1 MRNASSYF
9 RLIIVISVFLFGR
22 CENEPVEESRS
33 GLRFITEIYKPLNYT
48 ESGEITGLAPEVLKE
63 ICRQLYIPFKVSVM
77 TWDEGYQTALQSPS
91 AVLFSTSMNSQ
102 RKDLFKWAGP
112 IASLE
117 WKFYALARNPV
128 TLDALDEARQIA
140 KIGVLKDYTIEQ
152 YLVNQ
157 GFTNLVYCSDHQD
170 AIQKLLNG
178 SIDLYPS
185 DRYTTEATM
194 EVLGQSWYLLKE
206 VLPIKTELIY
216 YAFNKAI
223 PDQTVSRFQEQIDK
237 MKQNGSF
244 KPFYEKFMRT
254 SGFPGILQIYTEE
267 YPPITFMDKFGEISG
282 YGSDI
287 VREIMK
293 RNRIFENITISTWSN
308 GYELAL
314 DNPNFCLFTMD
325 RTGIRESLF
334 QWVGPVGTNTTW
346 FYVRKGSGLTITSL
360 DDAKKLPAVGTVSS
374 WFSDQHLRKLGFTN
388 LISGKVPAEMATK
401 LMQGKID
408 AFVCTGVTFPDILK
422 EAGYQYADV
431 MPAYA
436 LMSSDYYISFS
447 KNTPISTVQLW
458 QSTFDSMVADGTVT
472 AIRKKWF
479 PD

>member
-1 MRNASSYF
+1 MKGALYLFS
-9 RLIIVISVFLFGR
+9 LILLIFVFLFSR
-22 CENEPVEESRS
+22 CENEPFEDSRS
-33 GLRFITEIYKPLNYT
+33 GLRFITEIYQPLNYT
-48 ESGEITGLAPEVLKE
+48 ESGKITGLAPEVLKE
-63 ICRQLYIPFKVSVM
+63 ICQQLHIPFKVSVM
-77 TWDEGYQTALQSPS
+77 TWDEGYHTALNSPT

-102 RKDLFKWAGP
+102 RKELFKWAGP

-117 WKFYALARNPV
+117 WKFYASARNPV
-128 TLDALDEARQIA
+128 SLNTLDEAREVA

-170 AIQKLLNG
+170 AIQKLLDG
-178 SIDLYPS
+178 TIDLYPS
-185 DRYTTEATM
+185 DKFTTEATM
-194 EVLGQSWYLLKE
+194 EILGQSWFLLKE

-216 YAFNKAI
+216 FAFNKAI
-223 PDQTVSRFQEQIDK
+223 PDQTVSHFQEQIDK
-237 MKQNGSF
+237 MKTNGSF
-244 KPFYEKFMRT
+244 KQLYEKFMRT
-254 SGFPGILQIYTEE
+254 SDFPGILQIYTEE
-267 YPPITFMDKFGEISG
+267 YPPITFMNRFGEISG
-282 YGSDI
+282 YGSDL
-287 VREIMK
+287 VKEIMK
-293 RNRIFENITISTWSN
+293 RNKMFEKITISTWSN

-325 RTGIRESLF
+325 RTEIRESLF

-388 LISGKVPAEMATK
+388 LVSGKVPVEMANL

-422 EAGYQYADV
+422 EAGYQYANV
-431 MPAYA
+431 TPAYA

-447 KNTPISTVQLW
+447 KTTSLSIVQQW
-458 QSTFDSMVADGTVT
+458 QTTFNSMVADGTVN

>member
-1 MRNASSYF
+1 
-9 RLIIVISVFLFGR
+9 
-22 CENEPVEESRS
+22 
-33 GLRFITEIYKPLNYT
+33 
-48 ESGEITGLAPEVLKE
+48 
-63 ICRQLYIPFKVSVM
+63 
-77 TWDEGYQTALQSPS
+77 
-91 AVLFSTSMNSQ
+91 
-102 RKDLFKWAGP
+102 
-112 IASLE
+112 
-117 WKFYALARNPV
+117 
-128 TLDALDEARQIA
+128 
-140 KIGVLKDYTIEQ
+140 
-152 YLVNQ
+152 
-157 GFTNLVYCSDHQD
+157 
-170 AIQKLLNG
+170 
-178 SIDLYPS
+178 
-185 DRYTTEATM
+185 
-194 EVLGQSWYLLKE
+194 
-206 VLPIKTELIY
+206 
-216 YAFNKAI
+216 
-223 PDQTVSRFQEQIDK
+223 
-237 MKQNGSF
+237 
-244 KPFYEKFMRT
+244 MRT

-267 YPPITFMDKFGEISG
+267 YPPITFLGKYGEISG

-325 RTGIRESLF
+325 RTEIRESFF

-346 FYVRKGSGLTITSL
+346 FYTRKGSDITISSL
-360 DDAKKLPAVGTVSS
+360 DDAKKLSSVGTVSS

-422 EAGYQYADV
+422 EAGYQYANV
-431 MPAYA
+431 TPAYA

-447 KNTPISTVQLW
+447 KNTPASTVQLW
-458 QSTFDSMVADGTVT
+458 KSTLDAMVTDGTVN